1 MPHHA
6 IAQLT
11 GSRSHQ
17 CDAAATWTDG
27 SACAYVLLDGI
38 GSSPTVRAWVC
49 RFAEVLACEAAMR
62 TDAEQGL
69 RATHTLAAA
78 DRRRIVAD
86 GGDKVGAVAVVALID
101 GDALQVAW
109 CGDARAYLLSPGQ
122 PLRRLTKDHNQRQV
136 ALDHGREPASN
147 ARNVVTSYLGQL
159 TEYPIIGTDTLL
171 LPGPNDRLL
180 LASDGAYEPLEDAGL
195 DLATYLQGPV
205 EQAATILTT
214 AAIDHADSRADNASA
229 LVADL
234 SRVPV
239 RTSRRATATG
249 QR

>member
-1 MPHHA
+1 MPP
-6 IAQLT
+6 T
-11 GSRSHQ
+11 RSPQ
-17 CDAAATWTDG
+17 PTAAA
-27 SACAYVLLDGI
+27 L
-38 GSSPTVRAWVC
+38 SPTV
-49 RFAEVLACEAAMR
+49 
-62 TDAEQGL
+62 
-69 RATHTLAAA
+69 AT
-78 DRRRIVAD
+78 RS
-86 GGDKVGAVAVVALID
+86 GAVAVVALID
-101 GDALQVAW
+101 GDVLQVAW

-159 TEYPIIGTDTLL
+159 TEYPAIGTDTLL

-180 LASDGAYEPLEDAGL
+180 LASDGAYEPLEAAGL
-195 DLATYLQGPV
+195 DLATYLQGPA

-239 RTSRRATATG
+239 RTSRRATATR